1 MKKTT
6 YEIWGEYSGYI
17 IDFKTLSKA
26 KKHLIMIKEF
36 DETEYIEDKYSIIKC
51 VETDNT
57 LEKTIIYAE

>member
-6 YEIWGEYSGYI
+6 YEIWSKYSGYI

-36 DETEYIEDKYSIIKC
+36 DETEYIEDKYYIIKC
-51 VETDNT
+51 VETDMT
-57 LEKTIIYAE
+57 LEKTIIYTE